1 MKSKE
6 LIRIL
11 KNDGWVEKEQK
22 GSHLQLVHN
31 VKKGKV
37 TIPIHSGD
45 IKPGTLNSILKQAG
59 LK

>member
-31 VKKGKV
+31 VRREKLQFLFIAV
-37 TIPIHSGD
+37 I
-45 IKPGTLNSILKQAG
+45 
-59 LK
+59 